1 MRAALGIH
9 SFYAACAAPMISRA
23 QRLDPQPQVMVPEA
37 CRMALI
43 KSGVAAAGPP
53 KEARGTLNKPQPNL
67 VHPRV
72 TRNYAGTA
80 KRTRDCSMRAEAE
93 ALDSVPARTRSWSL
107 ARTGYSILNPRSRAR
122 VRIRLMSMQSAGDDE
137 QLSVSLPSKIRGV
150 TMSRV

>member
-9 SFYAACAAPMISRA
+9 SFDAACAAPMISRA

-37 CRMALI
+37 CRMTLI

-53 KEARGTLNKPQPNL
+53 KEARGTLNKPQPCA
-67 VHPRV
+67 PRV

-107 ARTGYSILNPRSRAR
+107 ARTGYLILNPRSRAR
-122 VRIRLMSMQSAGDDE
+122 VRMGLMSMQSAADDDE
-137 QLSVSLPSKIRGV
+137 LTESLPSKIRGV